1 MTKRTSPGWVLGGVF
16 LGITGLAVAGGAGSG
31 AISVEESG
39 SGDAIVFLP
48 GLGCRGAVW
57 NAVSRRLSGCHN
69 VLVSI
74 GGFGGVPGTQT
85 DFAVVRDA
93 VAQLVQDKHW
103 RNAVLVGHSFG
114 GNLALAL
121 AVSRPELF
129 RKVVILDAYPF
140 PAAMVKPDMTP
151 DGARQLAAA
160 MRPVLAGLTDEQFRM
175 QQTQSLRMMIT
186 EEREFQMVLSWMLAS
201 DRRTIAE
208 AQFEALSTDLRPAI
222 HNIQCPLLVLGSWR
236 GRESLGL
243 TRDSVA
249 ATLREQYR
257 TAPRC
262 RIEISR
268 SARHFLL
275 LDDPE
280 WVAAA
285 DCGFHRPM
293 NAKQR
298 ERLFLELF
306 RDYRE
311 RVLRL
316 CRGYLTSPEDAEDL
330 FQEIM
335 TRVWNSLPEFR
346 GEARASTWERMAA
359 LHEAIAALAEQDR
372 LIATLLL
379 EGLSCK
385 EIAEITGITV
395 NYVGVKITRIKQAL
409 EKSLRESRYG
419 NV

>member
-1 MTKRTSPGWVLGGVF
+1 MAKRTTAGWVLGGIF
-16 LGITGLAVAGGAGSG
+16 LSITGLALASGAGSG

-57 NAVSRRLSGCHN
+57 NAVTRRLSGRHS

-74 GGFGGVPGTQT
+74 GGFGGVPGTQI
-85 DFAVVRDA
+85 DFAAVRDA
-93 VAQLVQDKHW
+93 VAQLVQERHW

-160 MRPVLAGLTDEQFRM
+160 LRPVLAGLTDEQYRM

-186 EEREFQMVLSWMLAS
+186 GEQEFQTVLSWMLAS
-201 DRRTIAE
+201 DRQTIAE

-222 HNIQCPLLVLGSWR
+222 HNIRCPLLVLGSWR

-243 TRDSVA
+243 TRDSVE

-262 RIEISR
+262 QIEISG
-268 SARHFLL
+268 SAQHFLL

-280 WVAAA
+280 WVARQIA
-285 DCGFHRPM
+285 GFIG
-293 NAKQR
+293 Q
-298 ERLFLELF
+298 
-306 RDYRE
+306 
-311 RVLRL
+311 
-316 CRGYLTSPEDAEDL
+316 
-330 FQEIM
+330 
-335 TRVWNSLPEFR
+335 
-346 GEARASTWERMAA
+346 
-359 LHEAIAALAEQDR
+359 
-372 LIATLLL
+372 
-379 EGLSCK
+379 
-385 EIAEITGITV
+385 
-395 NYVGVKITRIKQAL
+395 
-409 EKSLRESRYG
+409 
-419 NV
+419 